1 MPLDK
6 SVLLDFLN
14 ILNEE
19 LDKRITLVAVGGTA
33 MTLLDL
39 KSSTRDIDFTI
50 PSTDRDEYEKAMLNV
65 QHGLKIDI
73 YEDGWVFSQGL
84 PSDYLERS
92 IKIKEFDNIILLALH
107 PIDIVVTKI
116 GRLDDRD
123 MQDIERCIKGF
134 NLSKSEILERAADT
148 DYVGDIEVY
157 NYNLN
162 FVIKQFF
169 NNS

>member
-1 MPLDK
+1 
-6 SVLLDFLN
+6 
-14 ILNEE
+14 
-19 LDKRITLVAVGGTA
+19 
-33 MTLLDL
+33 
-39 KSSTRDIDFTI
+39 
-50 PSTDRDEYEKAMLNV
+50 MLNV